1 MNRGYTEL
9 DFFIMGASIASG
21 RSFWVNNGETNKEDI
36 NSDSNNNE
44 IDMIVTRRNNGRTV
58 RLTLRQ
64 GGNGT

>member
-36 NSDSNNNE
+36 DSDSSSN
-44 IDMIVTRRNNGRTV
+44 IDVRVTRRNNGRTV

>member
-21 RSFWVNNGETNKEDI
+21 RSFWVNNGETNKEEKDSDNSSEI
-36 NSDSNNNE
+36 N
-44 IDMIVTRRNNGRTV
+44 MRVTRRNNGRTV

>member
-36 NSDSNNNE
+36 DSDSSSE
-44 IDMIVTRRNNGRTV
+44 INMRVTRRNNGRTV